1 MEACVVL
8 RDQKCS
14 QTKKI
19 MLKKKKGHGYKK
31 CVVEHESKF
40 QEYKNCLKAKQPEN
54 NCDKLEN
61 SYNVDKS
68 KNVTKI
74 I

>member
-1 MEACVVL
+1 
-8 RDQKCS
+8 
-14 QTKKI
+14 

-68 KNVTKI
+68 KKVTKI